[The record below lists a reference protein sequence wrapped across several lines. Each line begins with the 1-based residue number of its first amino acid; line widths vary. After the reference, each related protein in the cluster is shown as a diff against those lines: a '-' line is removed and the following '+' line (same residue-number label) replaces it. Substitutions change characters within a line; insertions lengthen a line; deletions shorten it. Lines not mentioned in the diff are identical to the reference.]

1 MKKFFFKL
9 FLFVG
14 LFLIISG
21 AFLVL
26 SAQEHLRMKIA
37 DLTGSGDYAYEDFGA
52 KEIVPFVE
60 RVQEQNDC
68 SKLII
73 GDSVCNQ
80 IFERYY
86 EMNDVYCICGSN
98 QAISLSGQY
107 ILAKEF
113 IKNHENVTDI
123 YLILTM
129 GSLGTGYGSKLGYQ
143 YAVMPFVLTDTI
155 GNLDDETCDLM
166 AKRYG
171 RLFCQKPIVK
181 LIDQSPLNMKLYLN
195 MLAKKDEMFPMETDD
210 VISGVSYK
218 YLHEFQTLCES
229 EDVNFHLIP
238 GPHAESDAR
247 HNLEQQ
253 LRDEIMIN
261 GDSDISTLKSYP
273 DQIIYY
279 PEELFRDGI
288 HFDEK
293 KVDDAFFAELA
304 QRLIPDVCT
313 Q

>member
-1 MKKFFFKL
+1 M
-9 FLFVG
+9 
-14 LFLIISG
+14 ISG

-26 SAQEHLRMKIA
+26 SAQENLRMEIA

-68 SKLII
+68 RKLII

-80 IFERYY
+80 IFERYC

-129 GSLGTGYGSKLGYQ
+129 GSLGTDYGAQLGYQ

-155 GNLDDETCDLM
+155 GNLDDETRDLM

-171 RLFCQKPIVK
+171 RIFCQKPIVK

-195 MLAKKDEMFPMETDD
+195 MLTKKDEMFPVETDD
-210 VISGVSYK
+210 VISEVSYK
-218 YLHEFQTLCES
+218 YLHELQTLCES
-229 EDVNFHLIP
+229 EGVNFHLIP
-238 GPHAESDAR
+238 GPHADSDAR

-253 LRDEIMIN
+253 LREETMAN
-261 GDSDISTLKSYP
+261 GDSDIPGLKIYL
-273 DQIIYY
+273 DQIVYY
-279 PEELFRDGI
+279 PEEIFRDGI

-293 KVDDAFFAELA
+293 IVDDSFFVELA

-313 Q
+313 K

>member
-1 MKKFFFKL
+1 MKKFFLKL
-9 FLFVG
+9 FLFVC
-14 LFLIISG
+14 LFLMISG

-26 SAQEHLRMKIA
+26 SAQENLRMKIA

-60 RVQEQNDC
+60 RVQEKNDC

-129 GSLGTGYGSKLGYQ
+129 GSLGTGYGAKLGYQ

-155 GNLDDETCDLM
+155 GNLDDETRDLM

-171 RLFCQKPIVK
+171 RFFCQRPVVK
-181 LIDQSPLNMKLYLN
+181 LIDQSPLSMKLYLN
-195 MLAKKDEMFPMETDD
+195 MLAKKNELFTTETDR
-210 VISGVSYK
+210 VISKVSYK
-218 YLHEFQTLCES
+218 YLYELQTLCES
-229 EDVNFHLIP
+229 EGVTFHLIP
-238 GPHAESDAR
+238 GPHADSEAR

-253 LRDEIMIN
+253 LREEIMVN
-261 GDSDISTLKSYP
+261 GDSDIPELKSYP

-279 PEELFRDGI
+279 PEEAFRDGI

-293 KVDDAFFAELA
+293 VVNDDFFDQLA
-304 QRLIPDVCT
+304 KRLIPDVRT